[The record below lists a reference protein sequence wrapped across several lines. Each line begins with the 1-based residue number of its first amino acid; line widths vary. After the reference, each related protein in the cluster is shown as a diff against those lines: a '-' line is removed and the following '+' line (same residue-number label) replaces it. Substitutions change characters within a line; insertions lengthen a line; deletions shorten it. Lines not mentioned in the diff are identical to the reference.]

1 MCQRWQW
8 VNYFRYRIQFQNVG
22 GKVMIR
28 ELIKI
33 EGYMIP
39 LRLKLVREVVPLL
52 GIVFF
57 LGLLFGYFWAMKAY
71 SSFS

>member
-1 MCQRWQW
+1 MMKAL
-8 VNYFRYRIQFQNVG
+8 V
-22 GKVMIR
+22 
-28 ELIKI
+28 KI

-57 LGLLFGYFWAMKAY
+57 LGLLFGYFWAMKAFT
-71 SSFS
+71 SS

>member
-1 MCQRWQW
+1 M
-8 VNYFRYRIQFQNVG
+8 
-22 GKVMIR
+22 MR
-28 ELIKI
+28 ELVKI

-39 LRLKLVREVVPLL
+39 VRLKLVREVVPLL

-71 SSFS
+71 TSS